1 MAFEYKAENAIN
13 VAAAAHD
20 AGRRVTANR
29 YLKRI
34 FFGNDTPFL
43 PQLGRDLPSLP
54 DQWCFQV
61 VLDYGEHDVAAP
73 RPAED
78 VEWPCRADP
87 FSTYRAGFEVRTYR
101 TCQRVL
107 TFHQFPAELGTDPV
121 LVRSTNFSY
130 AADASAPAEPSPPV
144 YSFLTSVTQTG
155 WVADPGGTGYLTAS
169 LPALNLTYSALTI
182 DDTCRTA
189 SPESIENLTGDF
201 SGTGQRGLTSTA
213 RGCREC

>member
-13 VAAAAHD
+13 VAAAAHE

-87 FSTYRAGFEVRTYR
+87 FSTYRGRLRGPHVS
-101 TCQRVL
+101 
-107 TFHQFPAELGTDPV
+107 H
-121 LVRSTNFSY
+121 
-130 AADASAPAEPSPPV
+130 
-144 YSFLTSVTQTG
+144 
-155 WVADPGGTGYLTAS
+155 
-169 LPALNLTYSALTI
+169 LPAGSDLPSVP
-182 DDTCRTA
+182 R
-189 SPESIENLTGDF
+189 
-201 SGTGQRGLTSTA
+201 RA
-213 RGCREC
+213 RHRPRAGSFN

>member
-1 MAFEYKAENAIN
+1 M
-13 VAAAAHD
+13 
-20 AGRRVTANR
+20 
-29 YLKRI
+29 
-34 FFGNDTPFL
+34 
-43 PQLGRDLPSLP
+43 
-54 DQWCFQV
+54 
-61 VLDYGEHDVAAP
+61 
-73 RPAED
+73 
-78 VEWPCRADP
+78 
-87 FSTYRAGFEVRTYR
+87 
-101 TCQRVL
+101 
-107 TFHQFPAELGTDPV
+107 

-201 SGTGQRGLTSTA
+201 SGTGQQWTDLDGEGLQGVLTEDERAWYYKRNLSAWNPGGKRAAA
-213 RGCREC
+213 RFAPLQEVAEKPSRPEPGAPLRLTDLDGDGHLAAITFAPPVAGWFEREPAGGLGTVPAARPGGER